1 MNLNTGICFEKKFLH
16 QIYKNNTEYILIGKI
31 SVQAC
36 HRMMLLNLWINNCRW
51 ICHAFN
57 IFPLCE
63 IEQKS
68 RKHFTH
74 SVSSESENDSLLNI
88 LLDIDRVK
96 KKNNLSIAE
105 TMPFLHGTD
114 FSFRLI
120 QCRQRSLKRVPN
132 HWVGLSTPP
141 PPCFH
146 MVKQLKLDSS
156 YVAQTPDVK
165 KYFF

>member
-1 MNLNTGICFEKKFLH
+1 MNLNTDICFEKKFLH

-96 KKNNLSIAE
+96 KKKITWALPKLCPFYMEQIFPLDLYNAGKDHWRECPTTGLDCLHPLPLVFIWLNN
-105 TMPFLHGTD
+105 
-114 FSFRLI
+114 
-120 QCRQRSLKRVPN
+120 
-132 HWVGLSTPP
+132 
-141 PPCFH
+141 
-146 MVKQLKLDSS
+146 
-156 YVAQTPDVK
+156 
-165 KYFF
+165 